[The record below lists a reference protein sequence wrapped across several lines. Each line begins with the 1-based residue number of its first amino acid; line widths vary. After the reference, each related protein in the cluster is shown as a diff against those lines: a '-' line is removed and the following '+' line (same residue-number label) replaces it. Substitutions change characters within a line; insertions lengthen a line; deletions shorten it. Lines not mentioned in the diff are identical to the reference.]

1 MSTIKVVIGYTD
13 YRGEMEPLSL
23 ALALDS
29 RLVVVSATNRGAQAV
44 FDDAVSLGA
53 DVVLLSP
60 LLPGYR
66 PELVQ
71 DLLLHEDHPIPTIGL
86 VPAAGDWARTM
97 HEHGAKGHLVAPLDD
112 TQIRRAL
119 QLIPEVVQ
127 AAADERASGSYVP
140 LPTPARRVQAMDTSW
155 RSRTIAVFSPKG
167 GDGKTLLATNLAAA
181 LGVLAMRPTIV
192 IDCDVKADVHTVL
205 GLNERKNLFSLAEP
219 MLAPFLRDVS
229 GRNGQLNVSLQRLQE
244 FTTPYGPRSRSKLDI
259 LIGLP
264 RLPMA
269 GLEVFTRQPKR
280 VDELLGNII
289 DTASRHYDFTI
300 LDTGP
305 DLNQPWHWAPLR
317 KADLVLV
324 LVTPTEHSIRS
335 LRNVMEPMAKEL
347 GAERFELVINRWD
360 EGYGV
365 RQADIV
371 EVVGLK
377 KFGSIPEGGVICG
390 RSINT
395 HRPLVLES
403 PPDDVGEAIIALA
416 GNFYPPLLEIS
427 GRRGRRSVGGKLF
440 DRLAR
445 VFVE

>member
-1 MSTIKVVIGYTD
+1 MSVIKVVVGYTD
-13 YRGEMEPLSL
+13 YRGEMEPLSV
-23 ALALDS
+23 ALSVDPGTE
-29 RLVVVSATNRGAQAV
+29 VVSATNRGAQAV

-71 DLLLHEDHPIPTIGL
+71 DLLLHEERPIPTIAL
-86 VPAAGDWARTM
+86 VPAAGDWARTV
-97 HEHGAKGHLVAPLDD
+97 HEHGAKGHLITPLDD
-112 TQIRRAL
+112 TQIRRAI
-119 QLIPEVVQ
+119 QLIREVVQ
-127 AAADERASGSYVP
+127 AAADERASGGYVP
-140 LPTPARRVQAMDTSW
+140 LPTTRRRVQAMDTSW

-167 GDGKTLLATNLAAA
+167 GDGKTLLAVNLGAA
-181 LGVLAMRPTIV
+181 LGILAMRPTIV
-192 IDCDVKADVHTVL
+192 VDCDVKADVHTVL
-205 GLNERKNLFSLAEP
+205 GLNERRNLFSLAEP
-219 MLAPFLRDVS
+219 MLAPLLRDA
-229 GRNGQLNVSLQRLQE
+229 GRRDAHLNVSLQRLQE
-244 FTTPYGPRSRSKLDI
+244 FTTPYGSRSKSKLDV
-259 LIGLP
+259 LDGLP

-280 VDELLGNII
+280 VDELMGNVI

-305 DLNQPWHWAPLR
+305 DLNQPWHWAALR

-335 LRNVMEPMAKEL
+335 LRNVMEPLTKEL
-347 GAERFELVINRWD
+347 GRERFELVINRWD

-365 RQADIV
+365 RQADVV
-371 EVVGLK
+371 EVLGLK
-377 KFGSIPEGGVICG
+377 KFGTIPEGGIACG

-427 GRRGRRSVGGKLF
+427 GRRGKRSAGGKLF
-440 DRLAR
+440 GRLTR
-445 VFVE
+445 LFVE